1 MSSLKAIGGVKNKST
16 MGSITMASNSTATG
30 TGDLPKIFGA
40 RNSDGS
46 QLESSLR
53 GLEARGSANSNLQK
67 SMKMQP
73 RDYHRISLMQKL
85 KLEEEGTLPPFNEK
99 VPAGLFRNVSPKMFI
114 TSQTPAPKDAYARS
128 NYGKKQHYALVQA

>member
-1 MSSLKAIGGVKNKST
+1 
-16 MGSITMASNSTATG
+16 MASNSTATG

-46 QLESSLR
+46 QLESVLNGLGSGDGANPSL
-53 GLEARGSANSNLQK
+53 QQ

-85 KLEEEGTLPPFNEK
+85 KLEEEGKLPPVNEK
-99 VPAGLFRNVSPKMFI
+99 VPAGLFKNVSPRMFI
-114 TSQTPAPKDAYARS
+114 TS
-128 NYGKKQHYALVQA
+128 